1 MAADAEIPTGLRRWA
16 IVLASTLGTA
26 AYDFTWTVVGV
37 ALPHMQGTF
46 SATPDQVAWVMTGFI
61 VGSAMMMA
69 SVGFVTSHWGRKNL
83 FMLSLAGYT
92 VALIGCGLSTS
103 LTEIVAWRFIQG
115 LVGAP
120 LIPIGQAIAVD
131 AFPPRQ
137 HGKATSIWG
146 IAIVAGGAFGP
157 VFGGMLIEHYGWPWI
172 FYITVPVGFLSIFAV
187 WFIVPEVEKEPARKL
202 DRFGFCVL
210 MTAIVMIQ
218 LALSRGERE
227 DWFDSPEIIIESLI
241 AGIATYLY
249 VVHTCTAKKPF
260 IDRALFL
267 NWNYALGLVF
277 LVVFGAV
284 IMLPNILLPLL
295 LAKVGG
301 YSAIETGYLLVP
313 RGIGI
318 IIGLIAIGQIDEV
331 VDPRATIFIGL
342 VLVVYTSWEMAQWS
356 VELNAWNVIWP
367 NLIQGIAGGMMW
379 VPVSALALGTLPRRF
394 QADGYSVFYL
404 QFDIGSAVGVAGVIA
419 IHTQNSQ
426 ANHAVLSEH
435 VTPFNE
441 LLRYPNIPEIWDVT
455 EVWGRAA
462 LDLEISRQAEM
473 IAYNNSFLLVALG
486 TALLLPVVFLFRP
499 PRRNE
504 SHESMAGE

>member
-1 MAADAEIPTGLRRWA
+1 MTAVAADAEIPTGLRRWA

-69 SVGFVTSHWGRKNL
+69 SVGFVTSHIGRKNL
-83 FMLSLAGYT
+83 FLLSLAGYAI
-92 VALIGCGLSTS
+92 ALVGCGLSTS
-103 LTEIVAWRFIQG
+103 LTEIVAWRFFQG

-131 AFPPRQ
+131 AFPARQ

-172 FYITVPVGFLSIFAV
+172 FYITIPVGIGAIFAV
-187 WFIVPEVEKEPARKL
+187 WFIVPEVPKEPARKL
-202 DRFGFCVL
+202 DKFGFFIL
-210 MTAIVMIQ
+210 MTAIVMTQ
-218 LALSRGERE
+218 LALSRGERQ
-227 DWFDSPEIIIESLI
+227 DWFDSTEIIIEALI
-241 AGIATYLY
+241 AGIAVYLF
-249 VVHTCTAKKPF
+249 VVHTCTAKNPF

-277 LVVFGAV
+277 LVIFGAV
-284 IMLPNILLPLL
+284 IILPNILLPLL
-295 LAKVGG
+295 LSEVGG

-318 IIGLIAIGQIDEV
+318 IIGLIAIGQIDET
-331 VDPRATIFIGL
+331 VDPRATIFVGL
-342 VLVVYTSWEMAQWS
+342 ALVIFTSWEMAQWS
-356 VELNAWNVIWP
+356 VELSAWSIIWP
-367 NLIQGIAGGMMW
+367 NFIQGIAGGMMW

-394 QADGYSVFYL
+394 QNDGYSVFYL
-404 QFDIGSAVGVAGVIA
+404 QFDIGSAIGVAGVIA

-426 ANHAVLSEH
+426 SNHAVLSEH
-435 VTPFNE
+435 VTAFNE

-455 EVWGRAA
+455 EAWGRAA
-462 LDLEISRQAEM
+462 LDLEISRQAAM
-473 IAYNNSFLLVALG
+473 IAYNNSFLLVAIG
-486 TALLLPVVFLFRP
+486 TATLLPLVFLFRP
-499 PRRNE
+499 PRRD
-504 SHESMAGE
+504 HEYDHE